1 MTTTTVKMKV
11 IVLLSI
17 QEIQDVAVLQGIMAS
32 DAATVNIN
40 AIFIIVFE
48 TTNSIISEIF

>member
-1 MTTTTVKMKV
+1 MKTTATVQF
-11 IVLLSI
+11 LI